1 MACSA
6 IRDAVQSMNP
16 IETAMN
22 LIQLGAT
29 NGPEEGKHP
38 AECSDPNSN
47 KARDRK

>member
-6 IRDAVQSMNP
+6 IRDAVLSMKP

-22 LIQLGAT
+22 LFQLGDI

-38 AECSDPNSN
+38 AECSDRNSN